1 MRWRTRAL
9 LLGYPLVE
17 LVTILLVAGAI
28 GWVWT
33 LALLVIAIPIGL
45 AIMRNAGGAAMAD
58 LREAAAVGR
67 EPTDQARHALTM
79 LGGLLIAVPGFW
91 TDALGILLV
100 LPPTQRLLRTRV
112 GTWVQPRLA
121 RMRMPGMPTDG
132 FADGEVIRGT
142 VIHVEDLRQDPP
154 EPPRSLT

>member
-1 MRWRTRAL
+1 MRWRTRTL

-58 LREAAAVGR
+58 LREAAAAGR